1 MEATDVARQ
10 QMTWKYL
17 YRQTTSHGPP
27 GASVGNHDLD
37 AAFTVLIAQS
47 PEILVIVA
55 EKTTQ
60 RRSSLLALTALAQA
74 ESIDL
79 MSPAAVRLIGT
90 YGNSPVCATMK
101 A

>member
-37 AAFTVLIAQS
+37 AAFTVLIAQP
-47 PEILVIVA
+47 PETQVIAA
-55 EKTTQ
+55 EEAKQ
-60 RRSSLLALTALAQA
+60 RRSVLLALTALAQA
-74 ESIDL
+74 ESIDQI
-79 MSPAAVRLIGT
+79 SPAAARLIGT
-90 YGNSPVCATMK
+90 YDNSPVCATMK